1 MRLRPMKN
9 RVLLRIP
16 SAKER
21 QHKGIIIPSTV
32 DTGEKYLIGQVI
44 EIGESKDFKNGGSF
58 PIEFEIGDKVLVG
71 KFAGT
76 RLHIDDKLHMT
87 VDFKEILGILIEE

>member
-1 MRLRPMKN
+1 MVIRPMKN

-44 EIGESKDFKNGGSF
+44 AIGPPKEFKNGTLF
-58 PIEFEIGDKVLVG
+58 PLTFEPGDKVLVG

-87 VDFKEILGILIEE
+87 VDFKEILGVLIEE

>member
-1 MRLRPMKN
+1 MKN

-21 QHKGIIIPSTV
+21 QHKGIIIPATV
-32 DTGEKYLIGQVI
+32 DTGEKYLIGEVI
-44 EIGESKDFKNGGSF
+44 EIGPPKEFEDGTTF
-58 PIEFEIGDKVLVG
+58 PIEFSIGDKVLVG

-87 VDFKEILGILIEE
+87 VEFKEILGVLTEE